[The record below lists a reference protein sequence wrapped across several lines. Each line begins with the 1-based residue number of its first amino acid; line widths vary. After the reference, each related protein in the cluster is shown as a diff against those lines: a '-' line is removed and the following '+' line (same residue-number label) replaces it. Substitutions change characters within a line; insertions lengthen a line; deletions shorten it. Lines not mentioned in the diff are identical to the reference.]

1 MFSTQDTDV
10 GIMEDYL
17 QRFRLFDAAVR
28 LVTKSAAER
37 GQELS
42 EKLEQLLRDI
52 ASVIWRVVRIFLFCF
67 LFRFFKF
74 FFFSSSLYPLPFF
87 IFVFFFLFSFSSSFL
102 GTIV

>member
-28 LVTKSAAER
+28 LVAKSAGER

-42 EKLEQLLRDI
+42 EKLDVLLRDI
-52 ASVIWRVVRIFLFCF
+52 ASVIWRVVRIFFCSA
-67 LFRFFKF
+67 FRFLS
-74 FFFSSSLYPLPFF
+74 FSPLLIPSPFL
-87 IFVFFFLFSFSSSFL
+87 FVFFCSVFRLAFFLIYRI
-102 GTIV
+102 TI